1 MRLGVAGAIIPRNI
15 SDVTEHVAARLAE
28 LGFTGVGCHFMGDP
42 ETMLAAELARVRDLL
57 AAYGV
62 RIAQSW
68 GWQQPLVHA
77 DPSVRARAVDRLRHA
92 IRVAADLGAA
102 MVMSGPGSRNPA
114 GPWSPHPDN
123 HLPET
128 EDAIV
133 ASLREIVPTCEAHG
147 IPIALEC
154 HAVSILDS
162 PARVQRVLQRV
173 NSPWIGVSLDPINF
187 IADLPTLYNSTAL
200 VNELFDRLEPNI
212 LGAHVK
218 DAYVEDRLVVHISET
233 IPGQGIFDLDTFFR
247 RFEAGCPDGYALVEH
262 LPDHL
267 VPQAAAYIRGRLREL
282 DIPLRA

>member
-1 MRLGVAGAIIPRNI
+1 MRLGVAGAIIPRRT
-15 SDVTEHVAARLAE
+15 SEVTEHVAARLAE

-42 ETMLAAELARVRDLL
+42 ETMPATELARVRDLL
-57 AAYGV
+57 PAYGI

-77 DPSVRARAVDRLRHA
+77 DPGVRAQGVARLRHA
-92 IRVAADLGAA
+92 LRVAADLGAA

-133 ASLREIVPTCEAHG
+133 ASLREVAPTCEAYR

-154 HAVSILDS
+154 HVVSILDS
-162 PARVQRVLQRV
+162 PERVQRVLERV
-173 NSPWIGVSLDPINF
+173 DSPWIGVSLDPINF
-187 IADLPTLYNSTAL
+187 IPDLPTLYNSTGL
-200 VNELFDRLEPNI
+200 VDELFDRLGPSI

-218 DAYVEDRLVVHISET
+218 DAYVEDRLVIHISET
-233 IPGQGIFDLDTFFR
+233 IPGQGLFDLDTFFQ
-247 RFEAGCPDGYALVEH
+247 RFEAVCPDGYALVEH

-267 VPQAAAYIRGRLREL
+267 VPQAAAHIRGRLREL
-282 DIPLRA
+282 GIPLRA